1 MEKQTPASYT
11 NCFPSKPAHPSQG
24 VPISVPRARSCVK
37 AREKAAFALNICS
50 LTEMNTGGREGQT
63 NVGIRLVFP
72 RLDFSGGKGGRTQD
86 LDRYLTSTVVPL
98 ELTGFH
104 SWAIPLLKSPWWGRK
119 TSQQGQGAPLT
130 FLSRIV
136 QKTGRNRVV
145 LAMGTRVPQV
155 TWCRGTA
162 LADGSGDK
170 YLPAT
175 GEGSKTKAR
184 DASSLV
190 RLLLRAWE
198 KIFFQAVAVD
208 F

>member
-1 MEKQTPASYT
+1 MFSLQTSSSFPGGPNLCPTCQELRQGKGEGSLCFKYLQSNRDEHRRQGRT
-11 NCFPSKPAHPSQG
+11 NQCRHQTCFS
-24 VPISVPRARSCVK
+24 
-37 AREKAAFALNICS
+37 
-50 LTEMNTGGREGQT
+50 
-63 NVGIRLVFP
+63 
-72 RLDFSGGKGGRTQD
+72 RLDFSEGKGGRTQD

-119 TSQQGQGAPLT
+119 TSQQGQGAALT

-155 TWCRGTA
+155 TWRRGTA